1 MPSRCGTSAL
11 AVCLSVLAIAAAP
24 CVAQESGRTDG
35 PEGSEYGKGGYSSP
49 GGARDF
55 SLSLQFGGALQSDQS
70 DGARYG
76 APLFGGITAT
86 FWPSDWVVFDLS
98 GAYVASG
105 RRYNGLAGPRF
116 RVPFFYPM
124 ALSAGFQAGVM
135 VLKDAGVRFGVSPNA
150 MLDFEVTRRVL
161 VGLGYA
167 LDVPVSDGAG
177 VVQRVFLSM
186 GYRF

>member
-1 MPSRCGTSAL
+1 
-11 AVCLSVLAIAAAP
+11 
-24 CVAQESGRTDG
+24 VAQESGRTDG

-55 SLSLQFGGALQSDQS
+55 SLGLSFDGG
-70 DGARYG
+70 RYG
-76 APLFGGITAT
+76 PPLFGGVTAT

-150 MLDFEVTRRVL
+150 MLEFEVTRRAL

-167 LDVPVSDGAG
+167 FDVPVSEGAG
-177 VVQRVFLSM
+177 VVHRVFLSA

>member
-1 MPSRCGTSAL
+1 MPSRCGTSAV
-11 AVCLSVLAIAAAP
+11 AACLSVLAAAAP
-24 CVAQESGRTDG
+24 SVAQERGRTDG

-70 DGARYG
+70 DGGRYG

-86 FWPSDWVVFDLS
+86 FWPSDWVLFDLS

-116 RVPFFYPM
+116 RVPFLYPV
-124 ALSAGFQAGVM
+124 ALSVGFQAGVM
-135 VLKDAGVRFGVSPNA
+135 VLKDAGLRFGVSPNA
-150 MLDFEVTRRVL
+150 MLDFEVTRRFL

-167 LDVPVSDGAG
+167 LDVPVSDNAG
-177 VVQRVFLSM
+177 VVQRVFLSA